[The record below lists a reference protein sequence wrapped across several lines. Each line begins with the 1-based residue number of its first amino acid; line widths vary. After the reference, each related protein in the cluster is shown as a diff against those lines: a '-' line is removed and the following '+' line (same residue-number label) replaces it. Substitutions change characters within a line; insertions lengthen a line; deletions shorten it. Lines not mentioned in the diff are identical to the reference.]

1 VGRKKTKTDVYST
14 FVRLAEF
21 LDIRTPR
28 EVVFNA
34 DSMSDALILLEG
46 HVIPVI
52 VDGDMIW
59 AR

>member
-1 VGRKKTKTDVYST
+1 M
-14 FVRLAEF
+14 AEF

-34 DSMSDALILLEG
+34 DSMSEALILLEG